1 VAANLAAVYAEA
13 GRRVVVISTGDIES
27 GTARYTG
34 TLTGDI
40 TPEDVQSRLEPSRL
54 EQVSRL
60 HLDHFLANGG
70 QLVSR
75 VPQVLEAAR
84 ELADAV
90 IVEVPPMLAV
100 HHAEALVHA
109 VDVVL
114 VVGECRFTTFDD
126 ARKAGDLLRRL
137 GAPVLGVVLT
147 NVRIDQRDIRQ
158 AAFLRPEAAA
168 AEPDDRQEAVALSAG
183 APSGPTT

>member
-1 VAANLAAVYAEA
+1 
-13 GRRVVVISTGDIES
+13 
-27 GTARYTG
+27 
-34 TLTGDI
+34 
-40 TPEDVQSRLEPSRL
+40 
-54 EQVSRL
+54 
-60 HLDHFLANGG
+60 
-70 QLVSR
+70 
-75 VPQVLEAAR
+75 
-84 ELADAV
+84 
-90 IVEVPPMLAV
+90 MLAV